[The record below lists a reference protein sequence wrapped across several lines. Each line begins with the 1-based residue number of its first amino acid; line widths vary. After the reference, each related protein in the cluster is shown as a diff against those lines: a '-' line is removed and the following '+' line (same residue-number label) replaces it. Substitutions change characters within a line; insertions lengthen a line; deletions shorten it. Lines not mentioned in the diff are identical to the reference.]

1 MPRAFCRGTCSALL
15 FLAAVFTH
23 GSTLARPIRLH
34 IFNLNAEHTYRTQLN
49 GADHGSTFSGPAGT
63 LDVGLNA
70 AAADVI
76 SVLDDGSQDLQ
87 PPSPPQFTSLDTG
100 NPGCAHAS
108 WMPSGDPTVTGYV
121 VSLGRGPAQYDRT
134 VDVAAGSS
142 VDVCEL
148 EQGMHYFAVQCRNYA
163 GMLSA
168 YSTERSVEIVVVSVL
183 IASFDA
189 RVVDGGVALSWRIES
204 DERLLGVRIY
214 RAEAD
219 GMERVLTPDLIA
231 TGENAFVDA
240 GARPATRYSYA
251 MAAVNE
257 SGEET
262 RSYTIPVEM
271 PALTFMLGQNVPN
284 PFNPATTIPFVLA
297 NTSRVVLRV
306 YDVRGALVA
315 TLFEGIL
322 PQGRHAIGWDGR
334 SDAGSVVSSG
344 TYLYSLVAGKQ
355 RRSRKMLMVR

>member
-1 MPRAFCRGTCSALL
+1 LL
-15 FLAAVFTH
+15 FIAVLAH
-23 GSTLARPIRLH
+23 GTAFAKPIRLH
-34 IFNLNAEHTYRTQLN
+34 VFNLNPDHTYNVKIN
-49 GADHGSTFSGPAGT
+49 GTDHTSVFSGQAGV
-63 LDVGLNA
+63 LAVGLDA
-70 AAADVI
+70 AVADVVSLI
-76 SVLDDGSQDLQ
+76 DDGSPNLQ
-87 PPSPPQFTSLDTG
+87 PPSPPLFTSLDTG
-100 NPGCAHAS
+100 NPGCAHAA
-108 WMPSGDPTVTGYV
+108 WAPSGDPTVVGYV
-121 VSLGRGPAQYDRT
+121 VSFGRNPAQYDGT
-134 VDVAAGSS
+134 VEVTAGSS
-142 VDVCEL
+142 ADVCAL
-148 EQGMHYFAVQCRNYA
+148 AQGMHYFAVQCRNYA

-168 YSTERSVEIVVVSVL
+168 YSAERSVEIVVVSVL

-189 RVVDGGVALSWRIES
+189 RVVDAGVALSWRIES

-219 GMERVLTPDLIA
+219 GMERVLTPHLIA
-231 TGENAFVDA
+231 TDENAFVDA

-262 RSYTIPVEM
+262 RSYTIPVEI